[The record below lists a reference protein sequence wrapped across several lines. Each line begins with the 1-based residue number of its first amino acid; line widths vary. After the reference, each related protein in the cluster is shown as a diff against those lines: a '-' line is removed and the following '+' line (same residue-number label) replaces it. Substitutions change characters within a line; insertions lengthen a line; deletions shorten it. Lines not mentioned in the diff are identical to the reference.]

1 MREFEGRT
9 ALVAG
14 GTSGIGRAVSEAF
27 AKAGARVVI
36 AARNPSRG
44 VETVGA
50 IERAGGEAWF
60 VQTDVASVADTARMV
75 ERTLHFTHRLDVA
88 VNAAA
93 MTDPVLARLTEVPEE
108 DFDDTLAATLKG
120 VWACLR
126 AELPVMVEQGHG
138 AIVNIASLHGLAG
151 APLAA
156 HYGAAKQ
163 GVIGLG
169 RGAALE
175 YAGDGVR
182 INTVCPGPTNTS
194 TIDRVFDAVNP
205 NDPDQAR
212 RDCIARIPRG
222 KIADP
227 AEIADT
233 VLWLC
238 SDRARNL
245 TGTVVTS
252 DGGLSAG
259 L

>member
-1 MREFEGRT
+1 MPEFEGRT

-14 GTSGIGRAVSEAF
+14 GASGIGRAVSEAF

-36 AARNPSRG
+36 AARNLSRG

-50 IERAGGEAWF
+50 IERAGGESWF
-60 VQTDVASVADTARMV
+60 VQT
-75 ERTLHFTHRLDVA
+75 DVA

-126 AELPVMVEQGHG
+126 ADLPVMVEQGHG

-169 RGAALE
+169 RRAALE